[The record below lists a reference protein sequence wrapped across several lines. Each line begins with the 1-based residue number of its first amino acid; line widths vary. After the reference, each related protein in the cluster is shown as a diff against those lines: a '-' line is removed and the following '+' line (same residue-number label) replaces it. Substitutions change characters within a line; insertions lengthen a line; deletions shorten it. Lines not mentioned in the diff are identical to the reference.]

1 MNTATNT
8 KADAPYWISPEDRF
22 RFWERN
28 GISERDRAEQ
38 IRLTMVEYANVPEWE
53 LQDAEDRFV
62 DWCNWFS
69 DFCYRVNYRQ
79 DFSKE
84 PSNA

>member
-1 MNTATNT
+1 MSTTTNT
-8 KADAPYWISPEDRF
+8 KADAPYWMGPEDRF
-22 RFWERN
+22 RFWEQN
-28 GISERDRAEQ
+28 GISDHDCSKQ
-38 IRLTMVEYANVPEWE
+38 IAIALANYTDVPEWQ
-53 LQDAEDRFV
+53 LPDAKERFV